1 MLILGNARPC
11 VANDETDKLAVELGA
26 ADGDTSFLSV
36 FIGIVKQLGEY
47 FQQTFLIGNDMQTVR
62 HVAFYLECDGIW
74 VAERDGLCR

>member
-1 MLILGNARPC
+1 MLILGNARTC
-11 VANDETDKLAVELGA
+11 VTDEEADRLTVELGA

-62 HVAFYLECDGIW
+62 HVAL
-74 VAERDGLCR
+74 